1 MATRTAELKI
11 GISGEREYKAAIADI
26 NRGNQVLNAEM
37 KKLAEQYKGN
47 EDSMEAMRAKSDLLQ
62 RQLQQQRDK
71 IETLR
76 EAVKNA
82 GRQYGEADRRTQ
94 SWQTQLLN
102 AEREQIRLERSLSE
116 TNRALNE
123 QDKAVADN
131 IKKLSG
137 LGDQIS
143 FVAEKLGI
151 RLPSA
156 AKDALDGMSGF
167 SAGTVAAMGAA
178 ATAIGLAYKAASSL
192 HELTKEAAARADALN
207 TRAAQ
212 TGLDTTL
219 LQGLD
224 YAQRFLDFDGIDR
237 SLVRLTDSMDKAR
250 DGAEKQAAAFETL
263 GVSVTGADG
272 QLRNNFETF
281 KDVID
286 ALGQVENAAERD
298 ALANDLFG
306 KSYSELKPLID
317 AGSEALQGYID
328 KAVESG
334 YVMENDQLRVLQEVD
349 DTVQENEVRWEA
361 LQNRIAVEFAPASK
375 QAVEL
380 FGDAAETAADRLINS
395 GLLADFASIIEDIGK
410 IAEAGN
416 DLFNLDMPG
425 WLDPILNLLSPL
437 EMFTGAIHGL
447 SSVMDFVSGGTTL
460 VGDFF
465 DSLFD
470 SGEPEIQ
477 RSPEM
482 QARPDDINRAKNQ
495 SITSVI
501 SASRTFAQNA
511 AGDVNWRGG
520 LTWVGEEGPELV
532 NLPQGSRIYSNP
544 ESERIAAGTDVS
556 RIESLLERSAAILQ
570 RIDDELTDLEAI
582 RRMI

>member
-1 MATRTAELKI
+1 MATRTAGLKI
-11 GISGEREYKAAIADI
+11 EISGEREYKAAIADI
-26 NRGNQVLNAEM
+26 NRENRVMDAEM
-37 KKLAEQYKGN
+37 KKLAEQYRDN
-47 EDSMEAMRAKSDLLQ
+47 ESSMEALNAKSELLQ
-62 RQLQQQRDK
+62 RQLQGQKDK
-71 IETLR
+71 VQTLR
-76 EAVKNA
+76 EALENA
-82 GRQYGEADRRTQ
+82 NRTYGEGSRQSQ

-123 QDKAVADN
+123 QGEAVGDDAE
-131 IKKLSG
+131 KLSG
-137 LGDQIS
+137 LGGQIS
-143 FVAEKLGI
+143 DVAEKLGI

-167 SAGTVAAMGAA
+167 SAGTVAVMGAA

-224 YAQRFLDFDGIDR
+224 YAQKFLDFDGIDR

-349 DTVQENEVRWEA
+349 DAVRENEVRWEA

-375 QAVEL
+375 QALEL
-380 FGDAAETAADRLINS
+380 FGDAAETAADRLVGS
-395 GLLADFASIIEDIGK
+395 GLLGNFEHLIESTVKLSDVSLDFFDFK
-410 IAEAGN
+410 
-416 DLFNLDMPG
+416 MPSF
-425 WLDPILNLLSPL
+425 LDPISQFSNALS
-437 EMFTGAIHGL
+437 GL
-447 SSVMDFVSGGTTL
+447 GYVIDGVTWGLQWLDEKASSAWETL
-460 VGDFF
+460 RNM
-465 DSLFD
+465 
-470 SGEPEIQ
+470 P
-477 RSPEM
+477 
-482 QARPDDINRAKNQ
+482 
-495 SITSVI
+495 
-501 SASRTFAQNA
+501 AS
-511 AGDVNWRGG
+511 DVNIDASYGYSGYAYNATGTDYWRGG

-582 RRMI
+582 RRMA